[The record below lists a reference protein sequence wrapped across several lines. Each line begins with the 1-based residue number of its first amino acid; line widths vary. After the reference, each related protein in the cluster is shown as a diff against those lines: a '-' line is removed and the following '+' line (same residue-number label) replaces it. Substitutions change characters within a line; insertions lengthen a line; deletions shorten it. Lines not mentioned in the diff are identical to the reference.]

1 MCSRGE
7 LPFAVGSAASH
18 STDDAPGEQYVG
30 ERRTTK
36 IDGGDPSRNPARI
49 SAMEPRAV
57 GAVSV

>member
-30 ERRTTK
+30 ECRTPK
-36 IDGGDPSRNPARI
+36 IHGGDPGRNPAR
-49 SAMEPRAV
+49 SSTLEPRAME
-57 GAVSV
+57 AFSA